1 MKPVKIKSNNK
12 RVKNYYIFLLVVF
25 SLFSLIASAQCPM
38 IGVNGVFNPN
48 EDILITSYHQSIVR
62 TTTGL
67 VAWGENMRANGSD
80 ATTISDITPANGY
93 NYTGTIL
100 RFAVSGNTGGQGFLV
115 TTTNLYAWGTPG
127 EVVSN
132 SFVTNANFAPMLNLP
147 FAASTIADIHANSDA
162 LFVVINTGQVWVAT
176 TGTTAPFGNASTSTT
191 IWQRVETS
199 ASVPL
204 TGVVQITGCK
214 SAGFALR
221 SDGTIYAWGNN
232 VELGNGGG
240 TENLT
245 YATQMVAPPVPVSY
259 ISIIFSDKVDPGLL
273 ALGTDTK
280 IYGVGNN
287 TDGELITSGTA
298 NVNVW
303 TTIKNSSGTDFTGAL
318 FLATTNTSEDY
329 PAAAVI
335 TAGATIGVPK
345 ILYTWGENNTNS
357 IGQSST

>member
-1 MKPVKIKSNNK
+1 MYKNKNMKMIKNIKQINSNI
-12 RVKNYYIFLLVVF
+12 RLLLIITF
-25 SLFSLIASAQCPM
+25 YLFTTSIIAQCPV
-38 IGVNGVFNPN
+38 IGASGVFDPN
-48 EDILITSYHQSIVR
+48 HDILITSYHQSIVR

-67 VAWGENMRANGSD
+67 VTWGENMTSSGGD
-80 ATTISDITPANGY
+80 ATTITSINPANGY

-100 RFAVSGNTGGQGFLV
+100 RFAVSGNTGGQGFLA

-132 SFVTNANFAPMLNLP
+132 SFVTNANFAPMLNVP

-162 LFVVINTGQVWVAT
+162 LFVVLNTGQVWIAT
-176 TGTTAPFGNASTSTT
+176 TGTTAPFGNASTNTS

-199 ASVPL
+199 AGVPL
-204 TGVVQITGCK
+204 TGVVQVTGCK

-240 TENLT
+240 TQNLT
-245 YATQMVAPPVPVSY
+245 FATQMVAPPVLVNY

-287 TDGELITSGTA
+287 TDGELITTGTG

-303 TTIKNSSGTDFTGAL
+303 TTIKNNSGTDFTGV
-318 FLATTNTSEDY
+318 NCSITS
-329 PAAAVI
+329 
-335 TAGATIGVPK
+335 
-345 ILYTWGENNTNS
+345 
-357 IGQSST
+357 